1 MQEQCD
7 DKLIQSVINDNY
19 NEMQNKFAENYKNKS
34 YVATFPINMGLLL
47 LINNTSS

>member
-34 YVATFPINMGLLL
+34 YVATFPINIGLFT
-47 LINNTSS
+47 INK